1 MSFNLSNFFHYR
13 NVNSANTAAGAGRNP
28 SAASARV
35 SGNNS
40 LTDVQPGSSFT
51 GKVVETKDGMVT
63 IQLADSTLV
72 SANLKGNILLEAGSQ
87 VTFVVNSNQNQIVL
101 SPLFTNTAISHNIE
115 NALKAAELPITE
127 QTVNMVSDMMEQGM
141 SVDKESLL
149 SMYRQITNHPDID
162 GSAVVKL
169 TQMGLAI
176 NELNAASLE
185 QYENLNHQLS
195 GSITELSE
203 GLQQA
208 IASIE
213 GENTETLMQLFD
225 GIMDSI
231 APLQEGD
238 AQALLS
244 ILSGNSGEH
253 AAALQAENGTL
264 VSEVLTEVEMQQ
276 LSDLV
281 GLAGGEEALVNA
293 MAKGELSPKEALQLI
308 NQLAQGQ
315 GGGGQGEAAA
325 AATTTA
331 ADNPAN
337 QVIFTEEQLLNGQTI
352 GNGLPLKELLG
363 NEAVGKLL
371 QHTMEKN
378 WLMEPKDV
386 ANKEKVEEFY
396 EQLKNQTGKVAE
408 TASDVLGKDAPLTQS
423 ANQLSQNIDFLNQL
437 NHTFTYVQLPLRLNG
452 QNANGDL
459 YVYTNKKNLADKDGK
474 VSAFLHLDMD
484 NLGCVDVY
492 VAMEQQ
498 RVSTNFMVADDSIL
512 DLIEQNIDLLNER
525 LEKRGY
531 QLTSKVSLIQEETS
545 VLQEMQKELG
555 QSALPLAMYSFDV
568 RA

>member
-13 NVNSANTAAGAGRNP
+13 NVNNANAASGTGRNP

-35 SGNNS
+35 SGNSS
-40 LTDVQPGSSFT
+40 LADVQPGSSFT

-63 IQLADSTLV
+63 IQLSDSTLV

-115 NALKAAELPITE
+115 NALKAAELPINE

-141 SVDKESLL
+141 SIDKESLL
-149 SMYRQITNHPDID
+149 AMYRQITNNPTID
-162 GSAVVKL
+162 GSTVVKL

-238 AQALLS
+238 AEALLS

-281 GLAGGEEALVNA
+281 GMAGGEEALVNA

-308 NQLAQGQ
+308 NQLAQNQ
-315 GGGGQGEAAA
+315 GGGQGEAAA
-325 AATTTA
+325 TATG
-331 ADNPAN
+331 NPAN
-337 QVIFTEEQLLNGQTI
+337 QVIFTEEQLLSGQTI

-423 ANQLSQNIDFLNQL
+423 ASQLSQNIDFLNQL

-484 NLGCVDVY
+484 NLGSVDVY

-555 QSALPLAMYSFDV
+555 QSALPLSMYSFDV

>member
-13 NVNSANTAAGAGRNP
+13 NVNSANAASGAGRNP
-28 SAASARV
+28 SAAGARV

-40 LTDVQPGSSFT
+40 LSDVQPGSSFT

-115 NALKAAELPITE
+115 NALKAAELPINE

-141 SVDKESLL
+141 SIDKESLL
-149 SMYRQITNHPDID
+149 AMYRQITNNPTID
-162 GSAVVKL
+162 GGAVVKL

-208 IASIE
+208 VASME
-213 GENTETLMQLFD
+213 GENAETLMQLFD
-225 GIMDSI
+225 GMMDSI

-238 AQALLS
+238 LEALLS
-244 ILSGNSGEH
+244 ILSGNSEEH

-264 VSEVLTEVEMQQ
+264 VSEVLTEAEMQQ

-281 GLAGGEEALVNA
+281 GMAGGEEALVNA

-315 GGGGQGEAAA
+315 GGQGD
-325 AATTTA
+325 AATVTG
-331 ADNPAN
+331 NLPN
-337 QVIFTEEQLLNGQTI
+337 QVVFTEEQLLNGQTI

-378 WLMEPKDV
+378 WLLEPKDV

-474 VSAFLHLDMD
+474 ISAFLHLDMD
-484 NLGCVDVY
+484 NLGSVDVY

-555 QSALPLAMYSFDV
+555 QSALPLSMYSFDV

>member
-13 NVNSANTAAGAGRNP
+13 NVNNANAASGAGRNP

-35 SGNNS
+35 SGNSS
-40 LTDVQPGSSFT
+40 LADVQPGSSFT

-63 IQLADSTLV
+63 IQLSDSTLV

-115 NALKAAELPITE
+115 NALKAAELPINE

-141 SVDKESLL
+141 SIDKESLL
-149 SMYRQITNHPDID
+149 AMYRQITNNPTID
-162 GSAVVKL
+162 GSTVVKL

-253 AAALQAENGTL
+253 AAALQAENATL
-264 VSEVLTEVEMQQ
+264 VSEVLTEIEMQQ

-281 GLAGGEEALVNA
+281 GMAGGEEALVNA

-315 GGGGQGEAAA
+315 GDQGGA
-325 AATTTA
+325 AATATVTG
-331 ADNPAN
+331 NSAN
-337 QVIFTEEQLLNGQTI
+337 QVIFTEEQLLSGQMP
-352 GNGLPLKELLG
+352 GNGLPIKELLG

-378 WLMEPKDV
+378 WLLEPKDV

-423 ANQLSQNIDFLNQL
+423 ASQLSQNIDFLNQL

-484 NLGCVDVY
+484 NLGSVDVY

-555 QSALPLAMYSFDV
+555 QSALPLSMYSFDV

>member
-13 NVNSANTAAGAGRNP
+13 NVNNANAASGAGRNP

-35 SGNNS
+35 SGNSS
-40 LTDVQPGSSFT
+40 LADVQPGSSFT

-63 IQLADSTLV
+63 IQLSDSTLV

-115 NALKAAELPITE
+115 NALKAAELPINE

-141 SVDKESLL
+141 SIDKESLL
-149 SMYRQITNHPDID
+149 AMYRQITNNPIID
-162 GSAVVKL
+162 GSTVVKL

-176 NELNAASLE
+176 NELNATSLE

-253 AAALQAENGTL
+253 AAALQAENATL
-264 VSEVLTEVEMQQ
+264 VSEVLTEIEMQQ

-281 GLAGGEEALVNA
+281 GMAGGEEALVNA

-315 GGGGQGEAAA
+315 GDQGGA
-325 AATTTA
+325 AATATVTG
-331 ADNPAN
+331 NSAN
-337 QVIFTEEQLLNGQTI
+337 QVIFTEEQLLSGQMP
-352 GNGLPLKELLG
+352 GNGLPIKELLG

-378 WLMEPKDV
+378 WLLEPKDV

-423 ANQLSQNIDFLNQL
+423 ASQLSQNIDFLNQL

-484 NLGCVDVY
+484 NLGSVDVY

-555 QSALPLAMYSFDV
+555 QSALPLSMYSFDV